1 MQIKTKCEL
10 IDWFDISVKHEK
22 VTKVLFLFL
31 WNLYRESG
39 KNGRKEKKKLV
50 VGEIGDLHSFVEI
63 SNMS

>member
-1 MQIKTKCEL
+1 M

-31 WNLYRESG
+31 WHLYRESG